1 MNSPLGIPIG
11 GLLLLPEVF
20 LISVL
25 GTKVVWV
32 EGAVAVGLFVA
43 AVFLPLSLGKLIK
56 RGKLF
61 P

>member
-43 AVFLPLSLGKLIK
+43 AVFLLLSLGKLIK
-56 RGKLF
+56 REKLF